1 MLNNEGLRP
10 WVSKYFCS
18 GNLCLRSCPLKSSSA
33 VMSASFYFGALC
45 TQWSIELLWT
55 LFFQFCVWLL
65 LAGQCWKLC
74 CWISSVAFLC
84 KLDWRQ
90 AVCSALAASAARRG
104 ETEAL
109 AVLRGRRAWKRPTNN
124 DLRCSVHLMS
134 SIFGGLCHFYWLL
147 HSVQK
152 RRWSS
157 KLLSGRLCSL
167 LLKLLIGLTDLFSSP
182 DFPPMLTS
190 RWMQWDNAPMH
201 FMTGFICSLLRK
213 ALWHCI

>member
-1 MLNNEGLRP
+1 MSYK
-10 WVSKYFCS
+10 VIS
-18 GNLCLRSCPLKSSSA
+18 GSYVCFL
-33 VMSASFYFGALC
+33 
-45 TQWSIELLWT
+45 LLWST
-55 LFFQFCVWLL
+55 LHTMIHWAALNFILPALSDCYLLASVENCAAESPLL
-65 LAGQCWKLC
+65 L
-74 CWISSVAFLC
+74 FLC

-104 ETEAL
+104 ATEAL
-109 AVLRGRRAWKRPTNN
+109 AVLRGQRAWKRPTNT

-213 ALWHCI
+213 ALRHCI